1 MGWEEERKKGK
12 KKKEV
17 RVSQDNL
24 DNPKF
29 LTTLAISVPH
39 FGQGAKR
46 ISWKIL
52 RIVSP
57 RNFKVQIR
65 QSLVMTSRTTALT
78 VHLYN

>member
-39 FGQGAKR
+39 FGQGA
-46 ISWKIL
+46 
-52 RIVSP
+52 
-57 RNFKVQIR
+57 
-65 QSLVMTSRTTALT
+65 
-78 VHLYN
+78 